1 MMNDLQKLLREAQSG
16 NSKAFADV
24 YSFYATDLYRFALW
38 YTGNSADASDCVQE
52 AVLLAFKNIANLRNL
67 SSFRSWMFKILANV
81 CKCNLNA
88 SAIRLNYVPVHEISE
103 NQHTAADVD
112 IELSVELSD
121 ALSQLSDDERQIVL
135 LSVIG
140 RCKSGEIAKM
150 LDMTAGSV
158 RSKLSRSLKKL
169 RGILGEEQ

>member
-1 MMNDLQKLLREAQSG
+1 MKNDLEKLVREAQTGS
-16 NSKAFADV
+16 SKAFADV

-52 AVLLAFKNIANLRNL
+52 AVLLCFRNIANLRNPA
-67 SSFRSWMFKILANV
+67 SFKSWMFRILSNV
-81 CKCNLNA
+81 CKRRLID
-88 SAIRLNYVPVHEISE
+88 SADRLQYIPVHEVGESK
-103 NQHTAADVD
+103 QTAAEVDV
-112 IELSVELSD
+112 ELSVEMSD
-121 ALSQLSDDERQIVL
+121 ALSQLNDEERQIVL

-158 RSKLSRSLKKL
+158 RSKLSRSLAKL
-169 RGILGEEQ
+169 REILGEEQ

>member
-1 MMNDLQKLLREAQSG
+1 MKNNLEKLVREAQTG

-24 YSFYATDLYRFALW
+24 YSFYATDLYKFALW

-52 AVLLAFKNIANLRNL
+52 AVLLCFKNIAMLRNP

-81 CKCNLNA
+81 CKSSLID
-88 SAIRLNYVPVHEISE
+88 SADRLDYVPVHEIHE
-103 NQHTAADVD
+103 TQHTASAVDV
-112 IELSVELSD
+112 ELSVELND
-121 ALSQLSDDERQIVL
+121 ALSQLDDEEKKIVL

-140 RCKSGEIAKM
+140 RCKSGEIARM

-158 RSKLSRSLKKL
+158 RSKLSRSLKKMRNML
-169 RGILGEEQ
+169 E

>member
-1 MMNDLQKLLREAQSG
+1 MKNDLQKLVREAQTG

-38 YTGNSADASDCVQE
+38 YTGNGADASDCVQE
-52 AVLLAFKNIANLRNL
+52 AVLLCFKNIANLRNPA
-67 SSFRSWMFKILANV
+67 SFRSWMFKILANV
-81 CKCNLNA
+81 CKYSLNA
-88 SAIRLNYVPVHEISE
+88 SSVRLNYVPIHEVNE
-103 NQHTAADVD
+103 TQQTATECNL
-112 IELSVELSD
+112 ELSVELSD

-140 RCKSGEIAKM
+140 RCKSGEIAKL

-169 RGILGEEQ
+169 RDILGEEM